1 MPAKETGKL
10 CSGLRRGVSTAGR
23 FWSAPPP
30 VSAASAALAGTVW
43 CVTGSFLGFNPRSLA
58 EEEIVKR
65 SGKVVSAVSGKTTH
79 LLAGTGAGSKLDK
92 ALALGVKIVTEEEFV
107 ALLG

>member
-1 MPAKETGKL
+1 
-10 CSGLRRGVSTAGR
+10 
-23 FWSAPPP
+23 
-30 VSAASAALAGTVW
+30 
-43 CVTGSFLGFNPRSLA
+43 VTGSFAGFNPRSLA

-79 LLAGTGAGSKLDK
+79 LLAGTGAGSKLEK
-92 ALALGVKIVTEEEFV
+92 AVALGVKVVTEEEFV